1 MKEADLFRK
10 SKIPQETQK
19 LAATL
24 AKQCSFGDCILLYG
38 DLGAGKTT
46 FARGFISALCGVA
59 EDIVSPTFTLV
70 QTYPT
75 RSGASVWHFDLY
87 RLKKAEEVEELGLDE
102 ALATGITLIEWP
114 QLIEARLPANALK
127 VQLAYGKGDERTIS
141 FQDNAA
147 WEKRL
152 KELAG

>member
-1 MKEADLFRK
+1 MSVAFNSCDV
-10 SKIPQETQK
+10 QTTQA
-19 LAATL
+19 LAAML
-24 AKQCSFGDCILLYG
+24 AKQCASGDCILLYG

-46 FARGFISALCGVA
+46 FARGFISTLCEVA

-70 QTYPT
+70 QTY
-75 RSGASVWHFDLY
+75 SGQSGKSVWHFDLY

-102 ALATGITLIEWP
+102 ALATGIALIEWP
-114 QLIEARLPANALK
+114 QLIEARVPANALK

-141 FQDNAA
+141 FQGNAA

-152 KELAG
+152 KEIAG